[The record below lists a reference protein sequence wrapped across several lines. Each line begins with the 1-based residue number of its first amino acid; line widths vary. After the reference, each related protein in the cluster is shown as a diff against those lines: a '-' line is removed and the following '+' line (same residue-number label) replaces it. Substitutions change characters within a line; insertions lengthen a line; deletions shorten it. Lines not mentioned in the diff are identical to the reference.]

1 MKLKILVLASKHCIC
16 TPAQIS
22 IWSLHPIPRKNK
34 MKGTNKI
41 MNDEKVNYLI
51 DMIKDMDIEN
61 KLRIAIC
68 MNDNYSHTNLE
79 YNKKEM
85 YKQFDLLLKEIN
97 IEYRTTL
104 VNFANYPL
112 IMFAM
117 TKIMEMDS
125 FEQNKVALYLFNS
138 IYSKIKN
145 YKIDDKILDSYKQV
159 F

>member
-1 MKLKILVLASKHCIC
+1 
-16 TPAQIS
+16 
-22 IWSLHPIPRKNK
+22 
-34 MKGTNKI
+34 

-61 KLRIAIC
+61 KLRLAIC
-68 MNDNYSHTNLE
+68 MNDSSTTHLGYD
-79 YNKKEM
+79 KKEM
-85 YKQFDLLLKEIN
+85 HKHFDLLLKEIN
-97 IEYRTTL
+97 KEYRNTI

-117 TKIMEMDS
+117 AKIMEMDS

-138 IYSKIKN
+138 INWKIKK
-145 YKIDDKILDSYKQV
+145 YIKDDKILDNRKQM

>member
-1 MKLKILVLASKHCIC
+1 MGLA
-16 TPAQIS
+16 
-22 IWSLHPIPRKNK
+22 PIPQKIK

-41 MNDEKVNYLI
+41 MNDEKVKYLI
-51 DMIKDMDIEN
+51 DMIRDMDIEN
-61 KLRIAIC
+61 RLRLAIC

-145 YKIDDKILDSYKQV
+145 YKIDDKILDSCKQV

>member
-1 MKLKILVLASKHCIC
+1 
-16 TPAQIS
+16 
-22 IWSLHPIPRKNK
+22 
-34 MKGTNKI
+34 
-41 MNDEKVNYLI
+41 MNDEKVKYLI
-51 DMIKDMDIEN
+51 DMIKDIDIEN
-61 KLRIAIC
+61 RLRLAIC

-85 YKQFDLLLKEIN
+85 YKQFDLLLKKIN

-117 TKIMEMDS
+117 SKIIEMNS

-138 IYSKIKN
+138 SNCKVKKYIK
-145 YKIDDKILDSYKQV
+145 DDKILDTTKQM

>member
-1 MKLKILVLASKHCIC
+1 MVIL
-16 TPAQIS
+16 
-22 IWSLHPIPRKNK
+22 
-34 MKGTNKI
+34 
-41 MNDEKVNYLI
+41 
-51 DMIKDMDIEN
+51 
-61 KLRIAIC
+61 
-68 MNDNYSHTNLE
+68 
-79 YNKKEM
+79 EM

-117 TKIMEMDS
+117 AKIMEMDS

-145 YKIDDKILDSYKQV
+145 LIYTIRGKQVMLDSDIARLFKHATKDLNRNV
-159 F
+159 KK